1 MANMPPNFRQ
11 LLSQPTDQV
20 ERPKPLPTGHYRGE
34 ISNHEFGVSKNKQTP
49 FVRFILTPEEADAD
63 VDLDRLN
70 GIDLSKKEMRKDF
83 YITHSALY
91 RLSDVLDAIL
101 GQQQGRNFDERIPET
116 RNAKV
121 LFGVTERQSDDGI
134 ETYNDVT
141 TIVALA

>member
-1 MANMPPNFRQ
+1 MAGIPPNFRQ

-34 ISNHEFGVSKNKQTP
+34 ITNYEFGVSKNKQTP
-49 FVRFILTPEEADAD
+49 FVRFIIVPEEADAD
-63 VDLDRLN
+63 VDRDRLS

-83 YITHSALY
+83 YITNTALY
-91 RLSDVLDAIL
+91 RLSDALDAIL

-116 RNAKV
+116 RNAKI
-121 LFGVTERQSDDGI
+121 LFGVTERQNEEGT

-141 TIVALA
+141 TMVALA